1 MLNTRVYIVIS
12 RLVER
17 VKQIISFI
25 VDIKTIS

>member
-17 VKQIISFI
+17 VNQIASSITNIKAIS
-25 VDIKTIS
+25 